1 MRRLTLTILMLLA
14 VTGLG
19 AQDNE
24 TALDNN
30 TAFYEGDKLSYIISP
45 PDDFLMVTH
54 EAEVDGYSFAF
65 IPDGEK
71 YDSASVRIGINI
83 FRIKDDKNRK
93 FTLSDIIA
101 DDTTALRQHFGE
113 TLMLDEVEPVVTKN
127 DYTIRNLY
135 LNDTTRFIPNVMMS
149 YLDGGSEILIFDLS
163 VALDYPRFMAEQL
176 YMDCLKK
183 LKVLVK
189 GKLET
194 G

>member
-1 MRRLTLTILMLLA
+1 MRTLITVIFTLLA
-14 VTGLG
+14 ATGLS
-19 AQDNE
+19 AQDPE
-24 TALDNN
+24 TGLDNN
-30 TAFYEGDKLSYIISP
+30 TAFYEGGKLSYVISP
-45 PDDFLMVTH
+45 PDDFVMVTH

-65 IPDGEK
+65 IPDGEN

-83 FRIKDDKNRK
+83 FRIKDDLERK
-93 FTLSDIIA
+93 FTLNDIIA

-113 TLMLDEVEPVVTKN
+113 TLILNEVDSVVTKN
-127 DYTIRNLY
+127 GYTIRNLF
-135 LNDTTRFIPNVMMS
+135 LNDSTRFIPNVMMS
-149 YLDGGSEILIFDLS
+149 YLDGGTEILIFDLS
-163 VALDYPRFMAEQL
+163 VVLDYPRFMGEQL

>member
-1 MRRLTLTILMLLA
+1 MRILTFTLLTMLA
-14 VTGLG
+14 AAGLS
-19 AQDNE
+19 AQDSE
-24 TALDNN
+24 TGLDNN
-30 TAFYEGDKLSYIISP
+30 TAFYDGNKLSYIISP
-45 PDDFLMVTH
+45 PEDFVMVEQ

-65 IPDGEK
+65 IPGDEK
-71 YDSASVRIGINI
+71 YDSATVRIGINI
-83 FRIKDDKNRK
+83 FKIKDDLERK
-93 FTLSDIIA
+93 FTLNDIIA
-101 DDTTALRQHFGE
+101 DDTAALRQHFGE
-113 TLMLDEVEPVVTKN
+113 TLMLNEVDSVVTKN
-127 DYTIRNLY
+127 GYTIRNLY